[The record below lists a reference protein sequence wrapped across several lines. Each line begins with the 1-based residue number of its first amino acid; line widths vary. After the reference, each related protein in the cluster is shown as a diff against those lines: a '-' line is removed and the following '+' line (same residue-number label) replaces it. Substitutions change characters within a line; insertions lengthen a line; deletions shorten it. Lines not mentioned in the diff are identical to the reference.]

1 MNYSSRS
8 EKFQYSLRVSK
19 AILLVTLLSGAV
31 AAQKPKPVKPA
42 LPVAYIGNK
51 LVYAPDSLGNR
62 IPDFSY
68 CGYKASSVAIPF
80 VPVQVVVPIVVGDAT
95 QKIQAAINQVA
106 NLPVDANG
114 FRGAV
119 LLQKGI
125 YQVMG
130 QLKIEAS
137 GIVIRG
143 FGAGSN
149 GTKIIGAGTDRQT
162 LIRIAGKNDRT
173 AAPEIKIT
181 NAYVPVNAVDCN
193 VEKIPNN
200 KVGLGL
206 DLRGGSH
213 LLLEVGFNQY
223 LQEQIDN
230 EVSAGNR
237 IPMPLI
243 EAVTSART
251 EYNQCVTRQ
260 QKLLNDLKVKRSES
274 GMIIDPITLLVD
286 ATIGDALK
294 PMRENKIGGIPVVD
308 NAGKLV
314 GILTNR
320 DLRFETDYKKKVKEV
335 MTKENLIIAP
345 EGTDLRK
352 AEKILRQYKIEKLP
366 VVSEQGKLIGLITY
380 RDILQLSAFPNAVK
394 DKIGRLLVGAALG
407 ITKDVL
413 DRAAALQSVGVDI
426 VTLDSAHG
434 HSKGVIEA
442 LKLLK
447 KNFKNLPVIAGNV
460 ATAQGALALANAGA
474 DAVKIGIGPG
484 SICTTRIVAGA
495 GVPQL
500 TAIMEATKALKG
512 KNVPIIA
519 DGGIRYTG
527 DMVKALAAGA
537 NCVMM
542 GSIFAGTEESP
553 GETIIYEGRK
563 FKSYRG
569 MGSIGAMNEGS
580 SDRYFQGNTTDSKKF
595 VPEGIEGR
603 VAYKGTLSEIVYQF
617 VGGLKAGMGY
627 CGAKTI
633 KDLQNATFV
642 QITNAGMRESHA
654 HDIDITKEAPNY
666 SRK

>member
-1 MNYSSRS
+1 M
-8 EKFQYSLRVSK
+8 
-19 AILLVTLLSGAV
+19 
-31 AAQKPKPVKPA
+31 
-42 LPVAYIGNK
+42 
-51 LVYAPDSLGNR
+51 
-62 IPDFSY
+62 
-68 CGYKASSVAIPF
+68 
-80 VPVQVVVPIVVGDAT
+80 IV
-95 QKIQAAINQVA
+95 
-106 NLPVDANG
+106 
-114 FRGAV
+114 
-119 LLQKGI
+119 
-125 YQVMG
+125 
-130 QLKIEAS
+130 
-137 GIVIRG
+137 
-143 FGAGSN
+143 
-149 GTKIIGAGTDRQT
+149 
-162 LIRIAGKNDRT
+162 
-173 AAPEIKIT
+173 
-181 NAYVPVNAVDCN
+181 
-193 VEKIPNN
+193 
-200 KVGLGL
+200 
-206 DLRGGSH
+206 
-213 LLLEVGFNQY
+213 
-223 LQEQIDN
+223 
-230 EVSAGNR
+230 
-237 IPMPLI
+237 
-243 EAVTSART
+243 
-251 EYNQCVTRQ
+251 
-260 QKLLNDLKVKRSES
+260 
-274 GMIIDPITLLVD
+274 DPITLEVN
-286 ATIGDALK
+286 ATIGDALNLMK
-294 PMRENKIGGIPVVD
+294 ENKIGGIPIVD
-308 NAGKLV
+308 KGNKLV

-320 DLRFETDYKKKVKEV
+320 DLRFETDRKRKVSEV

-366 VVSEQGKLIGLITY
+366 VVSKQGKLIGLITY

-442 LKLLK
+442 LKSLK
-447 KNFKNLPVIAGNV
+447 KNFKNLPVIAGNI

-474 DAVKIGIGPG
+474 DAVKVGIGPG

-512 KNVPIIA
+512 KNIPVIA

-580 SDRYFQGNTTDSKKF
+580 GDRYFQGNTTDSKKF

-603 VAYKGTLSEIVYQF
+603 VAYKGTLSEIIYQF

-627 CGAKTI
+627 CGAKTV